1 MLKSWFLNR
10 PYTAFQ
16 PDNREH
22 RAAYHE
28 FTQTGHWQN
37 SRYQFVV
44 EEPYTDIVT
53 QIERQLGRY
62 YTEQEFSQQMSL
74 LDPYLQTR

>member
-10 PYTAFQ
+10 PHTIFCPKN
-16 PDNREH
+16 PDHRE
-22 RAAYHE
+22 AYFE

-37 SRYQFVV
+37 CPYQFVV
-44 EEPYTDIVT
+44 EEPYADIVT

-62 YTEQEFSQQMSL
+62 YTKQEFSRQMSL
-74 LDPYLQTR
+74 IDPYLQTR

>member
-10 PYTAFQ
+10 PHTIFN
-16 PDNREH
+16 PENRVH
-22 RAAYHE
+22 REAYHE
-28 FTQTGHWQN
+28 FTKTGHWQHCP
-37 SRYQFVV
+37 YQFVV

-62 YTEQEFSQQMSL
+62 YTEQEFNQQMSL
-74 LDPYLQTR
+74 LDPFLQTR